1 MSGIAGVFR
10 SHGGEVD
17 GDALATMSSALAH
30 RGRDAA
36 GQWSD
41 GPVGMAHRLLATT
54 RASAAVEHPVADSS
68 GALRLAWDG
77 RLDNRTELGA
87 RPDESDEAV
96 VLRAYGRFGED
107 LPSRL
112 LGDFAFAL
120 WDRSRARL
128 LCARDRIGLKPLHY
142 IWRDDAFAFASEL
155 RPLLPLVGMV
165 EPDDE
170 LVLAF
175 LLREFR
181 PGDETR
187 TLIRG
192 VRRLAPGEVVT
203 VDREGLRR
211 RRYWAPDP
219 ERRLDD
225 VSANELTE
233 RFGVLFREAVSA
245 RLRTDWPVAALL
257 SGGLDSSAIVGVAA
271 RMFGERGE
279 GSPPLETYTLFSDDP
294 AGDER
299 EPARAVTAA
308 TGLKGHAVRRVD
320 ADPLDG
326 LDGEIDGVE
335 GPIVDPSHHTMA
347 ACLDAVAGADCRV
360 LLSGEG
366 GDHLLDAHGCFAD
379 RLREGHPLRLVRELR
394 AFARWY
400 GASAREVGLDALTM
414 LVPARVKYWGKR
426 VLRGVPP
433 PWINRDLARRVDL
446 RSRVRAPRHAVPWP
460 SHAQWDTWLSVSSP
474 YFGLKLEAEE
484 RRAAR
489 CGLEMRYPLLD
500 SRLVEL
506 VLALPSARRMARG
519 ERKGLLRGAVSG
531 VLPPRVLDR
540 RGKGDWT
547 EPVDRALTRACARTG
562 LPDRSGLLGRYVDRR
577 AAERLVARYRRGER
591 DLRWDVWF
599 FITLDRWLE
608 RVVKGASR

>member
-1 MSGIAGVFR
+1 MSA
-10 SHGGEVD
+10 
-17 GDALATMSSALAH
+17 AQAH
-30 RGRDAA
+30 RGRDAS
-36 GQWSD
+36 GQWSE
-41 GPVGMAHRLLATT
+41 GSIGMAHRLLATT
-54 RASAAVEHPVADSS
+54 RASAAVAHPVADAS
-68 GALRLAWDG
+68 GAVRLVWDG
-77 RLDNRTELGA
+77 RLDNRPELGA
-87 RPDESDEAV
+87 GADESDEAV
-96 VLRAYGRFGED
+96 VMRAYARFGND
-107 LPSRL
+107 LPTRL

-120 WDRSRARL
+120 WAARRSRL
-128 LCARDRIGLKPLHY
+128 FCARDRIGPKPLHY
-142 IWRDDAFAFASEL
+142 VWRNGVFAFASEL
-155 RPLLPLVGMV
+155 RPLLLVLDAI

-170 LVLAF
+170 MVLAF

-187 TLIRG
+187 TLVHGIH
-192 VRRLAPGEVVT
+192 RLAPGEVLT
-203 VDREGLRR
+203 VDHDGLRR

-219 ERRLDD
+219 ACRLDA
-225 VSANELTE
+225 VSGDELVE
-233 RFGVLFREAVSA
+233 RFSAIFREAVSA

-257 SGGLDSSAIVGVAA
+257 SGGLDSSAIVGMAA
-271 RMFGERGE
+271 WIFEARGE
-279 GSPPLETYTLFSDDP
+279 GSPPLETFTLFSDDP
-294 AGDER
+294 GGDER

-308 TGLKGHAVRRVD
+308 TGLKGHAVRRIE

-326 LDGEIDGVE
+326 LEAEIDGVE

-347 ACLDAVAGADCRV
+347 ACLDAVARTGCRV

-366 GDHLLDAHGCFAD
+366 GDQLLDAHGCFAD
-379 RLREGHPLRLVRELR
+379 RLREGHPLRFVRELR

-400 GASAREVGLDALTM
+400 GASTRALAVDALTM
-414 LVPARVKYWGKR
+414 LAPALAKYWGKR

-446 RSRVRAPRHAVPWP
+446 RARVRAPRHAVPWP
-460 SHAQWDTWLSVSSP
+460 SHAQWDTWLSLSSP

-489 CGLEMRYPLLD
+489 VGLEMRYPLLD
-500 SRLVEL
+500 SRLIEL
-506 VLALPSARRMARG
+506 VLAIPSARRMAHG
-519 ERKGLLRGAVSG
+519 ERKGLLRAAVRD
-531 VLPPRVLDR
+531 VLPPAVLAR

-547 EPVDRALTRACARTG
+547 EAVDRALARACSTSG
-562 LPDRSGLLGRYVDRR
+562 LPDRSGLLDRYVERA

-591 DLRWDVWF
+591 DLRWEVWF